1 MLCFV
6 ARGATQDGPSN
17 EQGASTR
24 ERKFFRK
31 EKLNGS
37 EKRKKKN
44 AKKSSGNEQEKKANK
59 QDSDADG
66 SKKQAEKQ
74 PLEEEKKVMPRGIAM
89 QFHSVIACRVFADLH
104 NLIRPLLS
112 MRGCVRRKR
121 SLWRS
126 QNLR

>member
-1 MLCFV
+1 LLCFV

-44 AKKSSGNEQEKKANK
+44 AKKTSGSELEKAKK
-59 QDSDADG
+59 QDSEVDG
-66 SKKQAEKQ
+66 PKKQAAKQ
-74 PLEEEKKVMPRGIAM
+74 PLEEEKKVMPR
-89 QFHSVIACRVFADLH
+89 
-104 NLIRPLLS
+104 
-112 MRGCVRRKR
+112 
-121 SLWRS
+121 
-126 QNLR
+126 

>member
-24 ERKFFRK
+24 ERKIFRK

-44 AKKSSGNEQEKKANK
+44 AKKTSSSEPEKAKE
-59 QDSDADG
+59 QDSEVDA
-66 SKKQAEKQ
+66 SKKQADKQ
-74 PLEEEKKVMPRGIAM
+74 PLEEEKKVMPR
-89 QFHSVIACRVFADLH
+89 
-104 NLIRPLLS
+104 
-112 MRGCVRRKR
+112 
-121 SLWRS
+121 
-126 QNLR
+126 

>member
-1 MLCFV
+1 LLCFV

-44 AKKSSGNEQEKKANK
+44 AKKTGGTEPEKAR
-59 QDSDADG
+59 
-66 SKKQAEKQ
+66 SK
-74 PLEEEKKVMPRGIAM
+74 I
-89 QFHSVIACRVFADLH
+89 
-104 NLIRPLLS
+104 
-112 MRGCVRRKR
+112 
-121 SLWRS
+121 
-126 QNLR
+126 LR

>member
-1 MLCFV
+1 MLCFIV
-6 ARGATQDGPSN
+6 SGATQDGPSN
-17 EQGASTR
+17 EQGASTVG
-24 ERKFFRK
+24 RKFFRK

-44 AKKSSGNEQEKKANK
+44 AKKTSGSELEKAKK
-59 QDSDADG
+59 QDSEVDG
-66 SKKQAEKQ
+66 PKKQAAKQ

-126 QNLR
+126 QKLR